1 MAFNFHNAEHLQFSF
16 ARRSFV
22 DSLPDMRLPYLDLT
36 YCIEGT
42 MEYLINGEYVILEA
56 GDAILFPVGSV
67 RYRGF
72 TDIPNYYASFNI
84 QFADHFEPPIC
95 GKVSDCIFSDTITML
110 ENYKKSFETV
120 SMFRQEKCTSIFAYL
135 YHQVLETALD
145 KENRHVKRIKQYI
158 MSNLSHE
165 LTLQQLA
172 ENVHL
177 EPHYLCTLFKKETG
191 ITIMQYLIE
200 QRIDLA
206 KRLIITK
213 DDKLYTISK
222 QCGFDNYNYFSY
234 TFKSVVGISAVQ
246 YRKQKS
252 ENF

>member
-84 QFADHFEPPIC
+84 QIRKNRGTFLLTEHGNRLKTLFI
-95 GKVSDCIFSDTITML
+95 IFQHGDTI
-110 ENYKKSFETV
+110 KK
-120 SMFRQEKCTSIFAYL
+120 MPDI
-135 YHQVLETALD
+135 HQQGHQGRC
-145 KENRHVKRIKQYI
+145 N
-158 MSNLSHE
+158 
-165 LTLQQLA
+165 
-172 ENVHL
+172 
-177 EPHYLCTLFKKETG
+177 
-191 ITIMQYLIE
+191 
-200 QRIDLA
+200 
-206 KRLIITK
+206 
-213 DDKLYTISK
+213 
-222 QCGFDNYNYFSY
+222 QCGS
-234 TFKSVVGISAVQ
+234 TCQ
-246 YRKQKS
+246 
-252 ENF
+252 